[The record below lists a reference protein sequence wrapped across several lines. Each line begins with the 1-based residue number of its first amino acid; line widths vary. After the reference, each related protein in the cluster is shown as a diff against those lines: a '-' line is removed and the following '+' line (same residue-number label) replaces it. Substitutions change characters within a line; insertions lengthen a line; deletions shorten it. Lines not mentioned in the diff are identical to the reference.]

1 MKPIITHFTD
11 TDLYKL
17 TMCCAILN
25 CFPRAVVKYQF
36 VDRNGTKYPA
46 GFADELKRQIKYLE
60 DLRFTKEEEEFMSR
74 KCYYLPT
81 WFYTYLRG
89 FRYDSSWVKNVEQ
102 DEEGHLS
109 LEIEGYWHQTV
120 LLEVQILAIISELHH
135 TMTGNITKV
144 DMADYYDLSYRK
156 AVRML
161 EAGLVVTDFGTRRR
175 LSLEAEEIAVKAFM
189 QAGSEVATGKFVG
202 TSNVYLAM
210 KYNLTPVGTM
220 AHEWIAGI
228 AGMFGPQEANNIAM
242 DMWQKTY
249 IGSLGIYLYDTFGFK
264 AFADNFSEHFAR
276 VFAGLR
282 IDSGDELE
290 QVKKIQEKYT
300 ELGVDYRTKQ
310 IIFSN
315 ALDTDRAID
324 IHNRVKDLCIDSYG
338 IGTHITCDT
347 YGYGFTPMNIV
358 IKLVAIKITEKRHF
372 SHTCKM
378 SEDLGK
384 YTGRPE
390 TVAIFKTLL
399 GIDQ

>member
-60 DLRFTKEEEEFMSR
+60 DLRFTKEEEDFMSR

-89 FRYDSSWVKNVEQ
+89 FRYDSTWVKNVEQ

-175 LSLEAEEIAVKAFM
+175 LSLEAEETAIKAFM

-290 QVKKIQEKYT
+290 QVKKIQDKYT

-338 IGTHITCDT
+338 IEI
-347 YGYGFTPMNIV
+347 
-358 IKLVAIKITEKRHF
+358 
-372 SHTCKM
+372 
-378 SEDLGK
+378 
-384 YTGRPE
+384 GRASCRE
-390 TVAIFKTLL
+390 RV
-399 GIDQ
+399 

>member
-1 MKPIITHFTD
+1 MQPIITHFTD

-25 CFPRAVVKYQF
+25 CFPRAMVKYQF
-36 VDRNGTKYPA
+36 VDRNDTIYPK
-46 GFADELKRQIKYLE
+46 GFADELKQQVKYLE
-60 DLRFTKEEEEFMSR
+60 DLRFTQEEEEFMMR

-89 FRYDSSWVKNVEQ
+89 FRYDSRWVDISQ
-102 DEEGHLS
+102 DPEGHLS
-109 LEIEGYWHQTV
+109 VTFEGYWHQTV
-120 LLEVQILAIISELHH
+120 LLEVQILAIISQLHH
-135 TMTGNITKV
+135 TLTGNINKV
-144 DMADYYDLSYRK
+144 SMDDYYQLTYRK

-161 EAGLVVTDFGTRRR
+161 EGGLVVTDFGLRRR
-175 LSLEAEEIAVKAFM
+175 LSFEAEDVAVKAFID
-189 QAGSEVATGKFVG
+189 ASKTVSTGKFVG

-210 KYNLTPVGTM
+210 KHNVTPIGTM

-249 IGSLGIYLYDTFGFK
+249 IGSLGIFLYDTFGFK

-290 QVKKIQEKYT
+290 QVDKIQRKYK

-315 ALDTDRAID
+315 ALDTDRALD
-324 IHNRVKDLCIDSYG
+324 IHSRVKDRCIDSYG

-347 YGYGFTPMNIV
+347 YGWGFRPMNIV
-358 IKLVAIKITEKRHF
+358 IKLVAIKITEKRDF
-372 SHTCKM
+372 NDTCKM

-384 YTGRPE
+384 YTGKPE
-390 TVAIFKTLL
+390 TVALFKTLL
-399 GIDQ
+399 HIK

>member
-1 MKPIITHFTD
+1 MQPIITHFTD

-25 CFPRAVVKYQF
+25 CFPRAMVKYQF
-36 VDRNGTKYPA
+36 VDRNDTIYPK
-46 GFADELKRQIKYLE
+46 GFADELKQQVKYLE
-60 DLRFTKEEEEFMSR
+60 DLRFTKEEEEFMTR

-89 FRYDSSWVKNVEQ
+89 FRYDSRWVDISQ
-102 DEEGHLS
+102 DNEGHLS
-109 LEIEGYWHQTV
+109 VTFEGYWHQTV
-120 LLEVQILAIISELHH
+120 LLEVQILAIISQLHH
-135 TMTGNITKV
+135 TITGNINKV
-144 DMADYYDLSYRK
+144 NIDDYYQLSYNK
-156 AVRML
+156 AKRML
-161 EAGLVVTDFGTRRR
+161 EGGLVVTDFGLRRR
-175 LSLEAEEIAVKAFM
+175 LSFEAEDVAVKAFID
-189 QAGSEVATGKFVG
+189 ASKTVSTGKFVG

-210 KYNLTPVGTM
+210 KHDVTPIGTM

-249 IGSLGIYLYDTFGFK
+249 IGSLGIFLYDTFGFK

-282 IDSGDELE
+282 VDSGDELE
-290 QVKKIQEKYT
+290 QVDKIQRKYK

-315 ALDTDRAID
+315 ALDTDRALD
-324 IHNRVKDLCIDSYG
+324 IHRRVKDHCIDSYG

-347 YGYGFTPMNIV
+347 YGWGFRPMNIV
-358 IKLVAIKITEKRHF
+358 IKLVAIKITEKRDF
-372 SHTCKM
+372 NDTCKM

-384 YTGRPE
+384 YTGKPE
-390 TVAIFKTLL
+390 TVALFKTLL
-399 GIDQ
+399 HIK

>member
-1 MKPIITHFTD
+1 MEPIITHFTD

-25 CFPRAVVKYQF
+25 CFPRAMVKYQF
-36 VDRNGTKYPA
+36 VDRNNNVYPK
-46 GFADELKRQIKYLE
+46 GFADEVRCQVKYLE
-60 DLRFTKEEEEFMSR
+60 DLRFTRKEEEFMTR

-89 FRYDSSWVKNVEQ
+89 FRYDSRWVDISQ
-102 DEEGHLS
+102 DAEGHLHVTF
-109 LEIEGYWHQTV
+109 EGYWHQTV
-120 LLEVQILAIISELHH
+120 LLEVQILAIISQLHH
-135 TMTGNITKV
+135 TITGNLQKV
-144 DMADYYDLSYRK
+144 DMKEYYDLTYRK
-156 AVRML
+156 ATRML
-161 EAGLVVTDFGTRRR
+161 EGGLVVTDFGLRRR
-175 LSLEAEEIAVKAFM
+175 LSFDAEDVAVKAFIDASK
-189 QAGSEVATGKFVG
+189 QVSTGKFVG

-210 KYNLTPVGTM
+210 KHDVTPIGTM

-249 IGSLGIYLYDTFGFK
+249 IGSLGIFLYDTFGFK

-290 QVKKIQEKYT
+290 QVQKIQQKYK
-300 ELGVDYRTKQ
+300 ELGVDYRTKH

-315 ALDTDRAID
+315 ALETDRALA
-324 IHNRVKDLCIDSYG
+324 IHDRVKDRCIDSYG

-347 YGYGFTPMNIV
+347 YGWGFSPMNIV
-358 IKLVAIKITEKRHF
+358 IKLVAIKITEKRDF
-372 SHTCKM
+372 NDTCKM

-384 YTGRPE
+384 YTGKPE
-390 TVAIFKTLL
+390 TVALFKKLL
-399 GIDQ
+399 HIE

>member
-89 FRYDSSWVKNVEQ
+89 FRYDANWVEISQ
-102 DEEGHLS
+102 DAEGHLHVDF
-109 LEIEGYWHQTV
+109 EGYWHQTV
-120 LLEVQILAIISELHH
+120 LLEVQILAIISQLHH
-135 TMTGNITKV
+135 TMTGNLAKV
-144 DMADYYDLSYRK
+144 DMADYYDLTYRK
-156 AVRML
+156 ARRML
-161 EAGLVVTDFGTRRR
+161 EGGLVVTDFGLRRR
-175 LSLEAEEIAVKAFM
+175 LSFESEDVAVKAFID
-189 QAGSEVATGKFVG
+189 ASKDVETGKFVG

-210 KYNLTPVGTM
+210 KYNVTPVGTM

-249 IGSLGIYLYDTFGFK
+249 IGSLGIFLYDTFGFK

-282 IDSGDELE
+282 IDIGDELE
-290 QVKKIQEKYT
+290 QVEKIQNKYR

-315 ALDTDRAID
+315 ALDTDRALD
-324 IHNRVKDLCIDSYG
+324 IHRRVKDRCIDSYG

-347 YGYGFTPMNIV
+347 YGWGFKPMNIV
-358 IKLVAIKITEKRHF
+358 IKLVAIKITEKREF
-372 SHTCKM
+372 NDTCKM

-384 YTGRPE
+384 YTGKTE
-390 TVAIFKTLL
+390 TVELFKTLL
-399 GIDQ
+399 HIK

>member
-1 MKPIITHFTD
+1 MEPIITHFTD

-25 CFPRAVVKYQF
+25 CFPRAMVKYQF
-36 VDRNGTKYPA
+36 VDRNNTVYPE
-46 GFADELKRQIKYLE
+46 GFADEVRRQVKYLE
-60 DLRFTKEEEEFMSR
+60 DLRFTREEEEFMTR

-89 FRYDSSWVKNVEQ
+89 FRYDSRWVDISQ
-102 DEEGHLS
+102 DAEGHLHVTF
-109 LEIEGYWHQTV
+109 EGYWHQTV
-120 LLEVQILAIISELHH
+120 LLEVQILAIISQLHH
-135 TMTGNITKV
+135 TITGNLQKV
-144 DMADYYDLSYRK
+144 DMKEYYDLTYRK
-156 AVRML
+156 ATRML
-161 EAGLVVTDFGTRRR
+161 EGGLVVTDFGLRRR
-175 LSLEAEEIAVKAFM
+175 LSFDAEDVAVKAFIDASK
-189 QAGSEVATGKFVG
+189 QVSTGKFVG

-210 KYNLTPVGTM
+210 KHDVTPIGTM

-249 IGSLGIYLYDTFGFK
+249 IGSLGIFLYDTFGFK

-290 QVKKIQEKYT
+290 QVQKIQQKYK

-315 ALDTDRAID
+315 ALDTDRALA
-324 IHNRVKDLCIDSYG
+324 IHDRVKDHCIDSYG

-347 YGYGFTPMNIV
+347 YGWGFSPMNIV
-358 IKLVAIKITEKRHF
+358 IKLVAIKITEKRDF
-372 SHTCKM
+372 NDTCKM

-384 YTGRPE
+384 YTGKPE
-390 TVAIFKTLL
+390 TVALFKKLL
-399 GIDQ
+399 HIE

>member
-36 VDRNGTKYPA
+36 VDRNNTIYPQ
-46 GFADELKRQIKYLE
+46 GFAEELKQQVKYLE
-60 DLRFTKEEEEFMSR
+60 DLRFTAEEEAFMKSR
-74 KCYYLPT
+74 CYYLPT
-81 WFYTYLRG
+81 WFYTFLRG
-89 FRYDSSWVKNVEQ
+89 FRYDASWVEISQ
-102 DEEGHLS
+102 DAEGHLHVDF
-109 LEIEGYWHQTV
+109 EGYWHQTV

-135 TMTGNITKV
+135 TMTGNLAKV
-144 DMADYYDLSYRK
+144 DMNDYYDLTYRK

-161 EAGLVVTDFGTRRR
+161 EGGLVVSDFGLRRR
-175 LSLEAEEIAVKAFM
+175 LSFESEDVSVRAFIEASKHV
-189 QAGSEVATGKFVG
+189 STGKFVG

-210 KYNLTPVGTM
+210 KHNVTPVGTM
-220 AHEWIAGI
+220 AHEWISGI

-249 IGSLGIYLYDTFGFK
+249 IGSLGIFLYDTFGFK

-282 IDSGDELE
+282 IDSGNELE
-290 QVKKIQEKYT
+290 QVEKIQNKYH
-300 ELGVDYRTKQ
+300 ELGVDHRTKQ

-315 ALDTDRAID
+315 ALDTDRALD
-324 IHNRVKDLCIDSYG
+324 IHRRVKDRCIDSYG

-347 YGYGFTPMNIV
+347 YGWGFTPMNIV
-358 IKLVAIKITEKRHF
+358 IKLVAIKITEKREF
-372 SHTCKM
+372 NDTCKM

-384 YTGRPE
+384 YTGKPE
-390 TVAIFKTLL
+390 TVALFKTLL
-399 GIDQ
+399 HIK

>member
-1 MKPIITHFTD
+1 MQPIITHFTD

-25 CFPRAVVKYQF
+25 CFPRAMVKYQF
-36 VDRNGTKYPA
+36 VDRNDTIYPK
-46 GFADELKRQIKYLE
+46 GFADELKQQVKYLE
-60 DLRFTKEEEEFMSR
+60 DLRFTKEEEEFMMR

-89 FRYDSSWVKNVEQ
+89 FRYDSRWVDISQ
-102 DEEGHLS
+102 DDEGHLNVTF
-109 LEIEGYWHQTV
+109 EGYWHQTV
-120 LLEVQILAIISELHH
+120 LLEVQILAIISQLHH
-135 TMTGNITKV
+135 TITGNINKV
-144 DMADYYDLSYRK
+144 NIDDYYQLSYNK
-156 AVRML
+156 AKRML
-161 EAGLVVTDFGTRRR
+161 EGGLVVTDFGLRRR
-175 LSLEAEEIAVKAFM
+175 LSFEAEDVAVKAFID
-189 QAGSEVATGKFVG
+189 ASKTVSTGKFVG

-210 KYNLTPVGTM
+210 KHDVTPIGTM

-249 IGSLGIYLYDTFGFK
+249 IGSLGIFLYDTFGFK

-282 IDSGDELE
+282 VDSGDELE
-290 QVKKIQEKYT
+290 QVDKIQRKYK

-315 ALDTDRAID
+315 ALDTDRALD
-324 IHNRVKDLCIDSYG
+324 IHRRVKDRCIDSYG

-347 YGYGFTPMNIV
+347 YGWGFRPMNIV
-358 IKLVAIKITEKRHF
+358 IKLVAIKITEKRDF
-372 SHTCKM
+372 NDTCKM

-384 YTGRPE
+384 YTGKPE
-390 TVAIFKTLL
+390 TVALFKTLL
-399 GIDQ
+399 HIK

>member
-89 FRYDSSWVKNVEQ
+89 FRYDANWVEISQ
-102 DEEGHLS
+102 DAEGHLHVDF
-109 LEIEGYWHQTV
+109 EGYWHQTV
-120 LLEVQILAIISELHH
+120 LLEVQILAIISQLHH
-135 TMTGNITKV
+135 TMTGNLAKV
-144 DMADYYDLSYRK
+144 DMADYYDLTYRK
-156 AVRML
+156 ARRML
-161 EAGLVVTDFGTRRR
+161 EGGLVVTDFGLRRR
-175 LSLEAEEIAVKAFM
+175 LSFESEDVAVKAFID
-189 QAGSEVATGKFVG
+189 ASKDVETGKFVG

-210 KYNLTPVGTM
+210 KYNVTPVGTM

-249 IGSLGIYLYDTFGFK
+249 IGSLGIFLYDTFGFK

-290 QVKKIQEKYT
+290 QVEKIQNKYR

-315 ALDTDRAID
+315 ALDTDRALD
-324 IHNRVKDLCIDSYG
+324 IHRRVKDRCIDSYG

-347 YGYGFTPMNIV
+347 YGWGFKPMNIV
-358 IKLVAIKITEKRHF
+358 IKLVAIKITEKREF
-372 SHTCKM
+372 NDTCKM

-384 YTGRPE
+384 YTGKTE
-390 TVAIFKTLL
+390 TVELFKKLL
-399 GIDQ
+399 HIN

>member
-175 LSLEAEEIAVKAFM
+175 LSLEAEETAVKAFM

-210 KYNLTPVGTM
+210 K
-220 AHEWIAGI
+220 
-228 AGMFGPQEANNIAM
+228 
-242 DMWQKTY
+242 
-249 IGSLGIYLYDTFGFK
+249 
-264 AFADNFSEHFAR
+264 
-276 VFAGLR
+276 
-282 IDSGDELE
+282 
-290 QVKKIQEKYT
+290 
-300 ELGVDYRTKQ
+300 
-310 IIFSN
+310 
-315 ALDTDRAID
+315 
-324 IHNRVKDLCIDSYG
+324 
-338 IGTHITCDT
+338 
-347 YGYGFTPMNIV
+347 
-358 IKLVAIKITEKRHF
+358 
-372 SHTCKM
+372 
-378 SEDLGK
+378 
-384 YTGRPE
+384 
-390 TVAIFKTLL
+390 
-399 GIDQ
+399 

>member
-1 MKPIITHFTD
+1 MQPIITHFTD

-25 CFPRAVVKYQF
+25 CFPRAMVKYQF
-36 VDRNGTKYPA
+36 VDRNDTIYPK
-46 GFADELKRQIKYLE
+46 GFADELKQQVKYLE
-60 DLRFTKEEEEFMSR
+60 DLRFTQEEEEFMMR

-89 FRYDSSWVKNVEQ
+89 FRYDSRWVDISQ
-102 DEEGHLS
+102 DQEGHLS
-109 LEIEGYWHQTV
+109 VTFEGYWHQTV
-120 LLEVQILAIISELHH
+120 LLEVQILAIISQLHH
-135 TMTGNITKV
+135 TLTGNINKV
-144 DMADYYDLSYRK
+144 SMDDYYQLTYRK

-161 EAGLVVTDFGTRRR
+161 EGGLVVTDFGLRRR
-175 LSLEAEEIAVKAFM
+175 LSFEAEDVAVKAFID
-189 QAGSEVATGKFVG
+189 ASKTVSTGKFVG

-210 KYNLTPVGTM
+210 KHNVTPIGTM

-249 IGSLGIYLYDTFGFK
+249 IGSLGIFLYDTFGFK

-290 QVKKIQEKYT
+290 QVDKIQRKYK

-315 ALDTDRAID
+315 ALDTDRALD
-324 IHNRVKDLCIDSYG
+324 IHSRVKDRCIDSYG

-347 YGYGFTPMNIV
+347 YGWGFRPMNIV
-358 IKLVAIKITEKRHF
+358 IKLVAIKITEKRDF
-372 SHTCKM
+372 NDTCKM

-384 YTGRPE
+384 YTGKPE
-390 TVAIFKTLL
+390 TVALFKTLL
-399 GIDQ
+399 HIK